1 VEQDGVEPE
10 EAVSDEA
17 PDAPR
22 SRIRARV
29 NRPAPKTKSFG
40 TGEPGFVKAQGRS
53 PGSDPAVE
61 STRLPA
67 GTLPV
72 SENERPFEL
81 SRPPESLL
89 ATLGRR
95 VRRLSLEEWI
105 IALAIL
111 GALVVGVFFL
121 LRSRGHA

>member
-1 VEQDGVEPE
+1 MEQDGVEPE
-10 EAVSDEA
+10 EAVSEEA

-40 TGEPGFVKAQGRS
+40 TGEPGFVKAPGRS

-67 GTLPV
+67 GALPV

-81 SRPPESLL
+81 SRPPESML
-89 ATLGRR
+89 ASLGRR
-95 VRRLSLEEWI
+95 VRGLSLEEWI
-105 IALAIL
+105 IGLAIL
-111 GALVVGVFFL
+111 AAIAVGVFFL
-121 LRSRGHA
+121 AHSRGHA